1 MGYRHVPWLGVT
13 YFCLVIQMILG
24 MLTQMHRKDFVTM
37 TVCTLGFYFLTY
49 PENVRRSQF
58 RLLVLLIALSIGQD
72 IFWFMLNRDVEDDD
86 DDGGVERSVKT
97 FSRKLSYVSFAWRV
111 STQQQNRR
119 LIPSVVRLTFL
130 SLSYLDSSCCRSM
143 ERLLRFHHNR
153 EGQEC
158 GRGGAEFG
166 GARKEHHPQAQGRAL
181 QYGEHGQSVPLSGCP
196 KIAGALTLNLPAC

>member
-1 MGYRHVPWLGVT
+1 
-13 YFCLVIQMILG
+13 
-24 MLTQMHRKDFVTM
+24 MHRKDFVTM

-72 IFWFMLNRDVEDDD
+72 VFWFMLNRDVEDDD

-111 STQQQNRR
+111 STPQQYRR
-119 LIPSVVRLTFL
+119 LIFSTLRLIAL
-130 SLSYLDSSCCRSM
+130 ALCDLDSSRYRSM
-143 ERLLRFHHNR
+143 ERLFRFHHNR
-153 EGQEC
+153 EGEEC

-166 GARKEHHPQAQGRAL
+166 GPRQANHPQAQGGAL
-181 QYGEHGQSVPLSGCP
+181 QYGEHGQSVPLNTDFSLYHDTRG
-196 KIAGALTLNLPAC
+196 LSLSLSLPACQH

>member
-1 MGYRHVPWLGVT
+1 
-13 YFCLVIQMILG
+13 MILG

-72 IFWFMLNRDVEDDD
+72 VFWFMLNRDVEDDD

-111 STQQQNRR
+111 S
-119 LIPSVVRLTFL
+119 
-130 SLSYLDSSCCRSM
+130 
-143 ERLLRFHHNR
+143 
-153 EGQEC
+153 
-158 GRGGAEFG
+158 
-166 GARKEHHPQAQGRAL
+166 KPQ
-181 QYGEHGQSVPLSGCP
+181 
-196 KIAGALTLNLPAC
+196 